1 MLKIFR
7 FLNETLFLFLDDAT
21 AASNQLLFAEMN
33 IISDQECR
41 NFYSYQFLD
50 SVICAVGYCESDS
63 CNTCCKRQKR
73 RRYINLSDCATQNT
87 CNGDSGS
94 ALITIDSCGNMRQ
107 IGVVSFGSAASCER
121 GYPSGFAQVYYF
133 RAFIQ
138 QEIDCFEATGSF
150 CT

>member
-7 FLNETLFLFLDDAT
+7 FLNETLLFLDDAT
-21 AASNQLLFAEMN
+21 AVSNQLLFAEMN

-41 NFYSYQFLD
+41 NFYSSPILD
-50 SVICAVGYCESDS
+50 NVICAVGYCESDA
-63 CNTCCKRQKR
+63 CNTCCTRKNR
-73 RRYINLSDCATQNT
+73 RRNNAECALQNT
-87 CNGDSGS
+87 CSGDSGS
-94 ALITIDSCGNMRQ
+94 ALITLDSCGNMRQ